1 MTSPPKAPATIPT
14 WSATIIRALDARGLD
29 GRRLAREAGID
40 SDALQDSA
48 ARVPRHAL
56 TRLWRLAVEATG
68 DASFG
73 LTVARHTT
81 QTTFHA
87 LGYAVLASTTLREAF
102 ERMIR
107 YRRIIGDILDF
118 ALVDDGERCRLVID
132 VSAQPGAVPYEAV
145 DAIAAVC
152 IRQARLLRAD
162 PRFHPLSVRLQRPQP
177 SDPEPYRQLF
187 RCEVSFARQVNAI
200 DFTRRDV
207 DERLPAG
214 NAELARQNDEIVV
227 RYLARLEKAR
237 VSSRVQQ
244 ALLEALLDGA
254 PTKQAIAR
262 KLAMSPRNLQR
273 HLADEG
279 TSFKE
284 LLNDAR
290 IHLACN
296 YIEEG
301 RLSVTEIAFVLGFS
315 DTSTFS
321 RAFKRWT
328 GRSPRQYAER
338 ARQATPGCAGE
349 D

>member
-1 MTSPPKAPATIPT
+1 MKRSSSEDGSARSGRHATIAS
-14 WSATIIRALDARGLD
+14 WSATIVRALDAQGID
-29 GRRLAREAGID
+29 GNEVARNAGID
-40 SDALQDSA
+40 PCALHDPG
-48 ARVPRHAL
+48 ARVPRQAL

-68 DASFG
+68 DFCFG

-102 ERMIR
+102 QRMIR
-107 YRRIIGDILDF
+107 YRRIIGDILEF
-118 ALVDDGERCRLVID
+118 ALVDDGECCRLVID

-162 PRFHPLSVRLQRPQP
+162 PRFQPLSVQLQRP
-177 SDPEPYRQLF
+177 EPGDAEPFRQLF
-187 RCEVSFARQVNAI
+187 RCEVSFSQPMNAI
-200 DFTRRDV
+200 DFTRQDV
-207 DERLPAG
+207 DRRLPAG
-214 NAELARQNDEIVV
+214 NAELARHNEEIIV
-227 RYLARLEKAR
+227 RYLASLEKAR
-237 VSSRVQQ
+237 VSSRAQQ
-244 ALLEALLDGA
+244 ALLEALPDGA
-254 PTKQAIAR
+254 PTKEAIAR

-279 TSFKE
+279 TSFKT

-290 IHLACN
+290 IHLARS

-301 RLSVTEIAFVLGFS
+301 RLSVTEIAFVLGFA

-328 GRSPRQYAER
+328 GKSPRQFGQR
-338 ARQATPGCAGE
+338 SGQS
-349 D
+349 